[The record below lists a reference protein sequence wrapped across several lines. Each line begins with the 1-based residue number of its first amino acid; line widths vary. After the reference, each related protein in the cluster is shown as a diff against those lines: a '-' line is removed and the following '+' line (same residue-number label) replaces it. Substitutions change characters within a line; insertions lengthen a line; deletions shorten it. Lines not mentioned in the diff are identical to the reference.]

1 MSFTRKLDLGGDTP
15 KSKLKPKGKQPK
27 AVVTIGGLTLRQAQ
41 LHQKAVIA
49 VSRWTT
55 RLTRAA
61 NEVAK
66 HTKTVKRYEK
76 LIAKNAPKG
85 EDQ

>member
-1 MSFTRKLDLGGDTP
+1 MSFNRKLDMGGSLP
-15 KSKLKPKGKQPK
+15 KPKGKAKPQQK
-27 AVVTIGGLTLRQAQ
+27 STGMLSDRQTA
-41 LHQKAVIA
+41 LHQKAIVA

-66 HTKTVKRYEK
+66 HTKTVKRYER
-76 LIAKNAPKG
+76 LIAKNAPK
-85 EDQ
+85 D

>member
-1 MSFTRKLDLGGDTP
+1 MSNPNWKRTLDLGEPKAARKTKTKAVRP
-15 KSKLKPKGKQPK
+15 KSTNILSD
-27 AVVTIGGLTLRQAQ
+27 RQTQ
-41 LHQKAVIA
+41 LHQKAIVA
-49 VSRWTT
+49 AARWTT

-66 HTKTVKRYEK
+66 HTKTVKRYER

-85 EDQ
+85 GGD

>member
-1 MSFTRKLDLGGDTP
+1 MTTSNFNRALDLRLPKPARKAKAKAAKP
-15 KSKLKPKGKQPK
+15 KSAGILSD
-27 AVVTIGGLTLRQAQ
+27 RQTQ
-41 LHQKAVIA
+41 LHQKAIVA

-66 HTKTVKRYEK
+66 HTKTVKRYER
-76 LIAKNAPKG
+76 LIAKNAPRG
-85 EDQ
+85 DE

>member
-1 MSFTRKLDLGGDTP
+1 MTKSSWNRTLDLGEP
-15 KSKLKPKGKQPK
+15 KSARKTKTVRPKS
-27 AVVTIGGLTLRQAQ
+27 TNILSDRQTQ
-41 LHQKAVIA
+41 LHQKAIVA
-49 VSRWTT
+49 AARWTT

-66 HTKTVKRYEK
+66 HTKTVKRYER

-85 EDQ
+85 DV